1 MLVVGMETVR
11 VRLSIINYPDLLS
24 ITYTRRLAAKSIG
37 GRKESGSESEISPTA
52 FGKHAN

>member
-1 MLVVGMETVR
+1 VYAYV
-11 VRLSIINYPDLLS
+11 SIINYPDLLS
-24 ITYTRRLAAKSIG
+24 IAYTRRLAAKSIG